1 MPKGKCR
8 GRGKGKGKA
17 KKIIEEGG
25 QEEEMMVPVREEA
38 NTDDESDIEG
48 GGARG
53 KTFGNSLPEQE
64 QEALAEFYTDNALF
78 YDKQL
83 SDYKH

>member
-17 KKIIEEGG
+17 KKIVEEGG

-53 KTFGNSLPEQE
+53 KTVFRKFPTLLYPTFPTFHTQ
-64 QEALAEFYTDNALF
+64 T
-78 YDKQL
+78 
-83 SDYKH
+83 